1 MAIGKEKEKRVVISV
16 KDVAAR
22 IKRSVAAVEAN
33 MEPVVDRLVVRLAA
47 KKHSTVF
54 LFTIIVAAFVVG
66 MLAGK
71 S

>member
-1 MAIGKEKEKRVVISV
+1 MAIGKEKEKRVVTSA
-16 KDVAAR
+16 KDAAAR
-22 IKRSVAAVEAN
+22 IRRSVAAVEAD